1 MNEEIKKMKI
11 DGKGRITVPKNSIIG
26 KSEKVLIEKED
37 DLTFSLYDLFIFN
50 GYIEK
55 LKRKREKAFDSGD
68 MRLFE
73 YLNNKI
79 NLLMISKFGV
89 SDTDGNNR
97 ILLSSMI
104 REMYDLKNEILLFSG
119 EDHLKAFNDMKNYQ
133 EYEKRLINNM
143 RL

>member
-1 MNEEIKKMKI
+1 MEKVELLYQ
-11 DGKGRITVPKNSIIG
+11 

-97 ILLSSMI
+97 ILLPSMI

>member
-1 MNEEIKKMKI
+1 
-11 DGKGRITVPKNSIIG
+11 
-26 KSEKVLIEKED
+26 
-37 DLTFSLYDLFIFN
+37 
-50 GYIEK
+50 
-55 LKRKREKAFDSGD
+55 

-97 ILLSSMI
+97 ILLPSMI

>member
-97 ILLSSMI
+97 ILLPSMI

-133 EYEKRLINNM
+133 IGRAHV
-143 RL
+143 

>member
-68 MRLFE
+68 MRLFK

-97 ILLSSMI
+97 ILLPSMI

>member
-97 ILLSSMI
+97 ILLPSMI

-119 EDHLKAFNDMKNYQ
+119 AKIRKD
-133 EYEKRLINNM
+133 
-143 RL
+143 